1 MAEDFVASDTALLD
15 LLRWHPSMTVSELA
29 ESMQVTA
36 TAVRQRLNRLLAQQ
50 YVERTT
56 TKCGR
61 GRPSHHY
68 QLTDKGRRKA
78 GSNIVDLALALWEE
92 LRRIPDPQVRQ
103 GLLQRLA
110 KRLAL
115 LYVDRVHG
123 DTLEE
128 RMRSLSA
135 AFAEKRI
142 PLIVDHNGTPA
153 MTQVSCPYPGLGD
166 ENRTICAMER
176 LLYSELLG
184 ESVHLSRC
192 RLDGQGMCTFCA
204 QEPARGV
211 GPGRSAP
218 QQTRPISA

>member
-15 LLRWHPSMTVSELA
+15 LLRWRPSMTVTELA
-29 ESMQVTA
+29 EAMQVTP

-50 YVERTT
+50 YIERTA
-56 TKCGR
+56 TKSGR

-78 GSNIVDLALALWEE
+78 GSNIADLALALWDE

-115 LYVDRVHG
+115 LYDDRVQG

-135 AFAEKRI
+135 VFAEKRI
-142 PLIVDHNGTPA
+142 PLMVDHNGAPG

-166 ENRTICAMER
+166 EDRTICAMER

-184 ESVHLSRC
+184 EKVHLSRC
-192 RLDGQGMCTFCA
+192 RLDGQGVCTYCG
-204 QEPARGV
+204 QESARGA
-211 GPGRSAP
+211 GPEPSDSQHR
-218 QQTRPISA
+218 RPISA